1 MPPPSGSEPPTSLAL
16 DDIMIIED
24 DEEGNQ
30 NNSNDAKILDI
41 QDQLQKQ
48 AEIIRDLLVQ
58 RDYLI
63 NQILQERDR
72 WQAERDGWDRTSE
85 ALVARHAKKD
95 RDSDSGKEEELT
107 HLCAVYE
114 SDNKAL
120 KGKLH
125 DTQARLTDLETEL
138 SKLKPLLVMQPHLLP
153 QPYRQELTRR
163 PMSYSY
169 AQMQSYISPFPHA
182 PTQYAPVSST
192 ATPVSV
198 NRGRKRRRGDYPPS
212 SNKGKGK
219 GGPSNEA
226 GSDSNEDGDTDTEA
240 PPTPT
245 PSSSSWN
252 PYAYMNDFNRQAA
265 SPTKR
270 SPLKPP
276 DVLSSPTISAYSV
289 SYPYSYIVSPFSKQ
303 PSSSNSGASIPS
315 RPDKADKDGGQG
327 ESNTESQ
334 KDKSQPSPPKTTAR
348 RTMGITTS
356 RTQHQGKNK
365 ASTFL
370 SDARAEHLLLAARR
384 IGRERAA
391 AIAGI
396 VKVQDKLVV
405 VPEETTSAAKER
417 AKAKE
422 QASGSTTKRSS
433 PLKSRPTL
441 IQSPST
447 PTPRRIHGPGDKML
461 LSSPLAHPSSSRI
474 GTTST
479 ARSRETLVS
488 STRSVTRTLSTIA
501 SSNEDMAPGSG
512 QTPLDSLLSAA
523 RTMMSE
529 DCEAPA
535 HGHRLT
541 VSDGAIGATDGG
553 EDARRRQP
561 RSQVEERD
569 VEESIQRKKRRR
581 NTTITRSPATPRLRT
596 IAEKQRGNA
605 STPRTDPDREI
616 NSTLA
621 AKRVPAVIQ
630 AHSSAQSTQRTRSA
644 LDVLADQAAA
654 ASSDGGGGG
663 VIGPTE
669 SSQSEVGDQD
679 AGTVHDRPDAESTP
693 PSSASYS
700 VPHLINE
707 AGAPVEPSLVFMRVP
722 YRDETMQ
729 SGASLLPRHCSA
741 SDGAGAEV
749 TTEFDTEA
757 NTNNPPL
764 PAPLDRDNILIAT
777 ALECPLQG
785 AEAPPLPDTT
795 TATTTTASTK
805 AASLPSKGSGD
816 PTLSEKQSTS
826 SYPDRNR
833 NPQDHGKPRKNKSEF
848 HGPDPFGSRPNLG
861 GAIIVFNE
869 PGAEC
874 TSAVSSEGGDID
886 AEGDI
891 DPDSQDI

>member
-1 MPPPSGSEPPTSLAL
+1 MPPPSEPPTSLAL

-85 ALVARHAKKD
+85 ALVSRHAKKD

-153 QPYRQELTRR
+153 QPTRR

-192 ATPVSV
+192 TTPVSV
-198 NRGRKRRRGDYPPS
+198 NRGRKRRRGDYPVDPS

-265 SPTKR
+265 SPTKP

-303 PSSSNSGASIPS
+303 PSSSNSGASIPF

-327 ESNTESQ
+327 ESNTDSQ
-334 KDKSQPSPPKTTAR
+334 KDKYQPSPPKTTAR
-348 RTMGITTS
+348 RTMGTTTS

-396 VKVQDKLVV
+396 VKVQDKSVV
-405 VPEETTSAAKER
+405 VPEEIASATKDR

-422 QASGSTTKRSS
+422 QASGAPSSSTTKRSS

-461 LSSPLAHPSSSRI
+461 LSSPLAHPSSSSI

-479 ARSRETLVS
+479 ARSRDTLVS

-501 SSNEDMAPGSG
+501 SSNEDMAPASG

-581 NTTITRSPATPRLRT
+581 NTTTTTITRSPATPRLRT
-596 IAEKQRGNA
+596 ITEKQRGNA
-605 STPRTDPDREI
+605 STPRIDPDREI

-669 SSQSEVGDQD
+669 SSQSEVDDQG
-679 AGTVHDRPDAESTP
+679 AGTVHERPDTESTP

-700 VPHLINE
+700 VPHLIND
-707 AGAPVEPSLVFMRVP
+707 AGAPVDHRVP
-722 YRDETMQ
+722 YRDETTQ
-729 SGASLLPRHCSA
+729 SGASSLPRLCSA

-749 TTEFDTEA
+749 TTEYDTEA

-764 PAPLDRDNILIAT
+764 PAPLDRDNI

-795 TATTTTASTK
+795 IATTTASTQ

-816 PTLSEKQSTS
+816 PTLSEKQSTN
-826 SYPDRNR
+826 YPDRNR
-833 NPQDHGKPRKNKSEF
+833 NPQDHGKPRKNNSEF

-861 GAIIVFNE
+861 GTIIVFNE

-874 TSAVSSEGGDID
+874 LSAVSSEGDDLD